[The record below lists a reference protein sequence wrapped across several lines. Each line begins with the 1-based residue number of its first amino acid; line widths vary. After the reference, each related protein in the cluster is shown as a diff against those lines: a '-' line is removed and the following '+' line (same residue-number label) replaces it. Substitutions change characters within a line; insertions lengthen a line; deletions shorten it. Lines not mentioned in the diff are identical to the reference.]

1 MIVSSIRTI
10 VLDVKIILHKFG
22 VIMEN
27 KLADIRL
34 QLEEIKSC
42 LVVTQRA
49 AENEYDNISYID
61 ISNCLEVAVDLM
73 NKTIHNIENLK

>member
-1 MIVSSIRTI
+1 MIVFLSRTI
-10 VLDVKIILHKFG
+10 VLITKIIFLKLG

-42 LVVTQRA
+42 LIVTQRA
-49 AENEYDNISYID
+49 TENENDDISYID
-61 ISNCLEVAVDLM
+61 ISNCLEVAIDLM
-73 NKTIHNIENLK
+73 NRTIRNIENI

>member
-1 MIVSSIRTI
+1 MIVFLQKTI
-10 VLDVKIILHKFG
+10 VLITKIIFLKLE

-42 LVVTQRA
+42 LIVTQRA
-49 AENEYDNISYID
+49 TENENDDISYID
-61 ISNCLEVAVDLM
+61 ISNCLEVAIDLK
-73 NKTIHNIENLK
+73 NRTIRNIENI

>member
-1 MIVSSIRTI
+1 MIVFLQRTI
-10 VLDVKIILHKFG
+10 VLITKIIFLKLG

-42 LVVTQRA
+42 LIVTQRA
-49 AENEYDNISYID
+49 TENENDDISYID
-61 ISNCLEVAVDLM
+61 ISNCLEVAIDLK
-73 NKTIHNIENLK
+73 NRTIRNIENI

>member
-1 MIVSSIRTI
+1 MIVFLQRTI
-10 VLDVKIILHKFG
+10 VLIIKIIFLKLG

-42 LVVTQRA
+42 LIVTQRA
-49 AENEYDNISYID
+49 TENENDDISYID
-61 ISNCLEVAVDLM
+61 ISNCLEVAIDLM
-73 NKTIHNIENLK
+73 NRTIRNIENI

>member
-1 MIVSSIRTI
+1 
-10 VLDVKIILHKFG
+10 
-22 VIMEN
+22 MEN

-49 AENEYDNISYID
+49 TENENDDISYIY
-61 ISNCLEVAVDLM
+61 ISNCLEVAIDLM
-73 NKTIHNIENLK
+73 NRTIRNIENI

>member
-1 MIVSSIRTI
+1 
-10 VLDVKIILHKFG
+10 
-22 VIMEN
+22 MEN

-49 AENEYDNISYID
+49 TENENDDISYID
-61 ISNCLEVAVDLM
+61 ISNCLEVAIDLM
-73 NKTIHNIENLK
+73 NRTIRNIENI

>member
-1 MIVSSIRTI
+1 MIVFLQRTI
-10 VLDVKIILHKFG
+10 VLITKIIFLKLG

-42 LVVTQRA
+42 LIVTQRA
-49 AENEYDNISYID
+49 TENENDDISYID
-61 ISNCLEVAVDLM
+61 ISNCLEVAIDLM
-73 NKTIHNIENLK
+73 NRTIRNIENI